1 MNTQCVYI
9 LYSKSNYA
17 IGHIQDTLRM
27 NLKNLGET
35 VRKLRRDRNWS
46 QSDLALRCDTTP
58 VSISR
63 IETRRHGAS
72 PPLLNA
78 IARAFDLEIH
88 QLMALAEGAL
98 PYNTA
103 APAGA
108 TDEAQLLDAFR
119 RLPAAQRRLLLDLG
133 KALVGHAVNG

>member
-1 MNTQCVYI
+1 
-9 LYSKSNYA
+9 
-17 IGHIQDTLRM
+17 M

-35 VRKLRRDRNWS
+35 VRRLRRDRDWS
-46 QSDLALRCDTTP
+46 QSDLALRCDTTA

-78 IARAFDLEIH
+78 IARAFGLEVH

-98 PYNTA
+98 PYETA
-103 APAGA
+103 TPGPAE
-108 TDEAQLLDAFR
+108 EAQLLDCFR
-119 RLPAAQRRLLLDLG
+119 RLPLEQRKLFLQLG
-133 KALVGHAVNG
+133 DALAGHAVSR